1 MDPLP
6 ATPLF
11 LPFSLPYPITIQ
23 RILARP
29 TSSSIPRL
37 APLLSYAYTATH
49 DGVKERMVK
58 VWESPVEG
66 EVIKWD
72 VKEGQVLRD
81 AR

>member
-11 LPFSLPYPITIQ
+11 LPYSLPYPITIQ
-23 RILARP
+23 RRLAP
-29 TSSSIPRL
+29 TSSTPIPRL

-66 EVIKWD
+66 EIVKWD
-72 VKEGQVLRD
+72 VNEGQVIRD